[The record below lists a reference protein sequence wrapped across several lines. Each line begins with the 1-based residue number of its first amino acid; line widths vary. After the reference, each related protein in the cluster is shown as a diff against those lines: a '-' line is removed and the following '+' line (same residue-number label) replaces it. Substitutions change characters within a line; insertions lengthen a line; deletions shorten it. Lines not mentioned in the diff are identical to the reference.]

1 MEALRAAVRE
11 LSARPVDPGPGL
23 DSDVVELRRLIDAL
37 EGIWTGWVGVLDG
50 SGSLDP
56 EVSTGAF
63 LRSACRLAPGA
74 ARSRVV
80 LARRLAERPVVA
92 AAAAEGA
99 LSVDH
104 ARLVTTALAELAD
117 VAGAEVA
124 SGAEAPLIEAA
135 RRCDPGRLRREI
147 AHARHAL
154 TPDAAVDD
162 AQRLHEQ
169 RRFDV
174 ATTFDGAVH
183 VQGLLDPEAGELL
196 LTALA
201 PLSGRDGPEDPRSPG
216 QRRADALVELC
227 RTALSGGAVPEL
239 GGERP
244 HLTVIVPAAT
254 LDRRAGAR
262 AADTGWGAVLP
273 GETAR
278 RIACDASVTRV
289 TVADTPRTGA
299 AASGVAPIGVGPS
312 ASAGAARVVTIG
324 ESQPLDVGR
333 RTRVIPPAIR
343 TALAVRDRGC
353 VHPDCEQPPQW
364 TDAHHIVHWADG
376 GPTSLENLVLLCRRH
391 HRAVHEGRQRVE
403 RTPTGT
409 WRLTRTPGPPVH
421 GPAPPAAA

>member
-11 LSARPVDPGPGL
+11 LAARPVDPGPGL
-23 DSDVVELRRLIDAL
+23 DGDVVELRRLIDAL
-37 EGIWTGWVGVLDG
+37 EGIWTGWVGTLDG
-50 SGSLDP
+50 FGSLDP
-56 EVSTGAF
+56 DVSTGAF

-99 LSVDH
+99 LSVDP
-104 ARLVTTALAELAD
+104 AGVVTTARAGRAAA
-117 VAGAEVA
+117 AGAG
-124 SGAEAPLIEAA
+124 GAGGGAPPLVEAA
-135 RRCDPGRLRREI
+135 RRVDPGRLRREI

-169 RRFDV
+169 RRIDI

-201 PLSGRDGPEDPRSPG
+201 PLSGRDGLEDPRSPG

-227 RTALSGGAVPEL
+227 RTALSTGAVPEL

-254 LDRRAGAR
+254 LDRRPGAR
-262 AADTGWGAVLP
+262 AADTGWGAALP
-273 GETAR
+273 AETAR
-278 RIACDASVTRV
+278 RIACDASITRV
-289 TVADTPRTGA
+289 TVAPTTGA
-299 AASGVAPIGVGPS
+299 VSTGG
-312 ASAGAARVVTIG
+312 AGAARVVTAG

-353 VHPDCEQPPQW
+353 VHPDCDQPPQW
-364 TDAHHIVHWADG
+364 TDAHHVVHWADG
-376 GPTSLENLVLLCRRH
+376 GPTSLDNLVLLCRRH

-409 WRLTRTPGPPVH
+409 WQLIRTFDPPVR
-421 GPAPPAAA
+421 GTAPPAAA